1 MASVRKRGSSYQ
13 IRVSCGLRV
22 DGSQVIQTRT
32 WKPDPNFTERQVEK
46 ELAKQVML
54 FEDQCFKGHVT
65 ANIKFET
72 FAERWFEEYARLN
85 LRSTTFVRMRQL
97 TQRVYPAI
105 GYLRMDKITARHI
118 QQFITDMAF
127 NGKSQVTGK
136 QLSRKTVVHHLSF
149 ISDIFEYAMKMDM
162 LIDNPCRRVTIP
174 KGEVEEKDIYT
185 REEADE
191 IVKLLIN
198 EPMKY
203 RVFIIL
209 ALCTGFRRGELLG
222 LEWKDI
228 DWDNDLIKIRR
239 TSNYTAEKGIYTDTT
254 KTRRSKR
261 VLKVQPELITL
272 LKLYK
277 EGRTERGK
285 KSAASG

>member
-32 WKPDPNFTERQVEK
+32 WKPDPNLTERQVEK

-97 TQRVYPAI
+97 TQRIYPAI

-136 QLSRKTVVHHLSF
+136 PLSRKTVVHHLSF
-149 ISDIFEYAMKMDM
+149 ISDILSM
-162 LIDNPCRRVTIP
+162 L
-174 KGEVEEKDIYT
+174 
-185 REEADE
+185 
-191 IVKLLIN
+191 
-198 EPMKY
+198 
-203 RVFIIL
+203 
-209 ALCTGFRRGELLG
+209 
-222 LEWKDI
+222 
-228 DWDNDLIKIRR
+228 
-239 TSNYTAEKGIYTDTT
+239 
-254 KTRRSKR
+254 
-261 VLKVQPELITL
+261 
-272 LKLYK
+272 
-277 EGRTERGK
+277 
-285 KSAASG
+285 

>member
-1 MASVRKRGSSYQ
+1 
-13 IRVSCGLRV
+13 
-22 DGSQVIQTRT
+22 
-32 WKPDPNFTERQVEK
+32 
-46 ELAKQVML
+46 
-54 FEDQCFKGHVT
+54 
-65 ANIKFET
+65 
-72 FAERWFEEYARLN
+72 
-85 LRSTTFVRMRQL
+85 
-97 TQRVYPAI
+97 
-105 GYLRMDKITARHI
+105 
-118 QQFITDMAF
+118 MAF

-136 QLSRKTVVHHLSF
+136 PLSRKTVVHHLSF

-174 KGEVEEKDIYT
+174 KGEVEEKDINT

-277 EGRTERGK
+277 EEQDREREKIGSK
-285 KSAASG
+285 WIDPDRHFVKWNGMPMNNNTP